1 MAKSN
6 PFLERMKTHPYV
18 GKYDLKM
25 VGVKVPNAIDP
36 TVIEDKED
44 FVVTAKY
51 DLGKNVTL
59 NEFSE
64 RQVPEGLYSYV
75 PFGHFESVKAI
86 VTSGAF
92 MPTMI
97 TGLSGNGKTQMIKEI
112 CARLHREYIRANI
125 TSDTDEDDLIGGF
138 RLINGETVFSLGPVP
153 VAMMRGAILL
163 LDEIDLGTSKIM
175 CLQAVLEGQPLYIKK
190 IGKYVYPAPGFQIF
204 ATGNTKGQ
212 GDLTGK
218 FSHTQIMNEAML
230 ERFVVT
236 MEQDYP
242 PDQIE
247 HKILAFEM
255 KHANIKHTND
265 LIPRLVKWANQIR
278 KSYDDNAIQDLLTT
292 RRIVNIVRMLPVF
305 SYDETTAVKYGISRF
320 DTATQ
325 KAMLAI
331 WDKMKPVTSKSASS
345 PTSPRPEVDIDLTGK
360 GGAPLK

>member
-1 MAKSN
+1 MAN
-6 PFLERMKTHPYV
+6 PFLQKFDAHPYRS
-18 GKYDLKM
+18 KYDLSMKDVQVKNPFDGKM
-25 VGVKVPNAIDP
+25 ETKS
-36 TVIEDKED
+36 D
-44 FVVTAKY
+44 FIVTPKY
-51 DLGKNVTL
+51 DLGKNVVF
-59 NEFSE
+59 NEFS
-64 RQVPEGLYSYV
+64 RRSIPEQFYAYV
-75 PFGHFESVKAI
+75 TFGHFDAVKSI
-86 VTSGAF
+86 VDAGVF

-97 TGLSGNGKTQMIKEI
+97 TGLSGNGKTQMIKEV
-112 CARLHREYIRANI
+112 CARTHREFVRANI

-138 RLINGETVFSLGPVP
+138 RLINGQTLFSLGPVA

-190 IGKYVYPAPGFQIF
+190 IDQYVYPAPGFQIF

-242 PDQIE
+242 PDTVEQ
-247 HKILAFEM
+247 KILAFEM
-255 KHANIKHTND
+255 KHAGIKHQND
-265 LIPRLVKWANQIR
+265 LIPRLVKWGNQVR

-292 RRIVNIVRMLPVF
+292 RRLVNIVRMLPVF
-305 SYDETTAVKYGISRF
+305 NMDEMTAVKYGVSRF

-331 WDKMKPVTSKSASS
+331 WDKLKPAQTKSASS

-360 GGAPLK
+360 SGAPLK